1 MKKTFWKNSRTLGVL
16 VMILALVAMTAS
28 AEAASWKQK
37 YQRFSAI
44 CGEALSVGEVATI
57 KPADGKAYLADADDS
72 ALRPAVGIVGK
83 ACSASGTAEIIVE
96 GVITGMTAAS
106 PGSRLFLSATPSGA
120 LTTTQPNNAQTM
132 GWVLPGATGA
142 GTSTTYFIKV
152 VTPASPPAGY

>member
-1 MKKTFWKNSRTLGVL
+1 MKKIHLKEFRTLVALIAIFAVL
-16 VMILALVAMTAS
+16 AMTAS

-37 YQRFSAI
+37 YQRFSAV

-152 VTPASPPAGY
+152 VTPASPSAGY